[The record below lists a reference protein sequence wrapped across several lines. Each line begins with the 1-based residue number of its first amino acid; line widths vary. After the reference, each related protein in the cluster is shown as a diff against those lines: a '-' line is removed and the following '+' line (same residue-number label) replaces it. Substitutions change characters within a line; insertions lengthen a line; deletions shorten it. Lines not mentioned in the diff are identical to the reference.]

1 MARFSIV
8 KKGYSVDEVEGFIN
22 KLLQLTEDR
31 LTEQSKRINELKG
44 ELRAVTAEKN
54 ELRAREISVSQALTE
69 AMRRADEI
77 ERAAQAR
84 YAIELNRLRL
94 FRKRFDEYITKISDE
109 APISDAISEFKGSVK
124 ALESELAEVMQNE
137 FNLINSIPPI
147 QELEHEVTKSED
159 NGFDLKEALT
169 PKETLEE
176 ICKELGLI

>member
-8 KKGYSVDEVEGFIN
+8 KKGYSVDEVEGFIS

-44 ELRAVTAEKN
+44 EIRTVTAEKN
-54 ELRAREISVSQALTE
+54 ELKAREISVSQALTE

-77 ERAAQAR
+77 ERAAEAR

-94 FRKRFDEYITKISDE
+94 FRKRFTEYISKISDQT
-109 APISDAISEFKGSVK
+109 PISVAISEFESNVK
-124 ALESELAEVMQNE
+124 ALESELAEVMHNE
-137 FNLINSIPPI
+137 FNLINSIPTQDI
-147 QELEHEVTKSED
+147 EQEADKSEES
-159 NGFDLKEALT
+159 GFDLREALT